1 MTSGGGGPLFLFTR
15 PTGTVGRP
23 RAPPSDTPNV
33 AMPDQEGSHNIIYD
47 VVRTI
52 PAGRVLTY
60 GDVAALAGLPGHARL
75 VGYALHALPDGST
88 VPWHRVINAR
98 GGISTGRAYP
108 GGELVQRFLLESEG
122 VEFDARGRTSL
133 GRFRW
138 KESA

>member
-1 MTSGGGGPLFLFTR
+1 MT
-15 PTGTVGRP
+15 
-23 RAPPSDTPNV
+23 D
-33 AMPDQEGSHNIIYD
+33 DGSHNRILE
-47 VVRTI
+47 VVRRI

-75 VGYALHALPDGST
+75 VGYALHALPDGTT

-108 GGELVQRFLLESEG
+108 GGELVQRFLLEGEG

-133 GRFRW
+133 GRYRW
-138 KESA
+138 NENHHTEAQRERKGT